1 VFTPQLLNEASKPE
15 VHSGSRDALV
25 QYRRLV
31 ESASKYVDV
40 QRRLTA
46 IDSRLR
52 QPNTRYSSLVDDL
65 HGLESLLSSLDDESS
80 LERQALPV
88 LQVTCSLRMRSF
100 IQLSPRASSDT
111 VSCTFTYLTWQFII
125 FTIFTITTCIISY
138 SLSISF

>member
-1 VFTPQLLNEASKPE
+1 MFAAQLLDERSRAE

-40 QRRLTA
+40 QRRLTT

-52 QPNTRYSSLVDDL
+52 QPDVRYSSLVDEL

-88 LQVTCSLRMRSF
+88 LQVIL
-100 IQLSPRASSDT
+100 LAA
-111 VSCTFTYLTWQFII
+111 YEAGW
-125 FTIFTITTCIISY
+125 
-138 SLSISF
+138 